1 MLNIKNPILLSV
13 KICPMNKEFH
23 CRNRISITNVIEVWS
38 VANSTLH
45 EGLAVACLP
54 VIESNLGV
62 LCQNQ
67 LFCSSTKPVN
77 LARILADQ
85 LIKVDQKKPNV
96 ESYAD
101 DNAEEDDD
109 ADDDD
114 NNEAD
119 DDDDDETDI
128 IVAKVQMLTNWLE
141 NGTDGDG
148 LNRFTNLISCLKLN
162 SLDVSLLFELYTIAM
177 DLGVPKES
185 M

>member
-23 CRNRISITNVIEVWS
+23 CRNRISITNVIDVWS

-54 VIESNLGV
+54 VIEANLGV

-67 LFCSSTKPVN
+67 LFCSSTEPVN

-85 LIKVDQKKPNV
+85 PIKSDQKKSSV
-96 ESYAD
+96 ESDAD
-101 DNAEEDDD
+101 GNAEE
-109 ADDDD
+109 
-114 NNEAD
+114 E
-119 DDDDDETDI
+119 ETDI